1 MGDMSDDLIK
11 ELQEAITY
19 LQKLVEFFFDKP
31 LDEITGEDVH
41 GHLGKL
47 GIVRNIIDGI
57 SMDLRELM
65 EKKM

>member
-1 MGDMSDDLIK
+1 MGDMRDDLIQD
-11 ELQEAITY
+11 LQEAITY
-19 LQKLVEFFFDKP
+19 LQKLVDFFLDKP
-31 LDEITGEDVH
+31 LDEMSGEDVH

-65 EKKM
+65 EKKK